1 MRILGD
7 HSMISGVFINL
18 NQYNRRDLGLKVIDL
33 TQLEIKKKKKSSI

>member
-7 HSMISGVFINL
+7 HSMINGVFINL

-33 TQLEIKKKKKSSI
+33 TQLEIKKKKKI

>member
-7 HSMISGVFINL
+7 HSMISGVLINL

-33 TQLEIKKKKKSSI
+33 TQLGIKKKS